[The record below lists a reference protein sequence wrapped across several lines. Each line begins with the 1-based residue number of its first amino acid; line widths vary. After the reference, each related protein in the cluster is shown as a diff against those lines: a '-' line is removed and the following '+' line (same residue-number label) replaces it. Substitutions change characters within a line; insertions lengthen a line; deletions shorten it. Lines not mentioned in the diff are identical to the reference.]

1 MHKSDSISAGVNISL
16 ETVHQ
21 ELHGTGSHD
30 RAAPIDVMRWAST
43 FVLV

>member
-1 MHKSDSISAGVNISL
+1 MHKSDSISAGINISL

-21 ELHGTGSHD
+21 ELHGIGSHD
-30 RAAPIDVMRWAST
+30 RAVPIDVMRWPST

>member
-1 MHKSDSISAGVNISL
+1 MHKSDSISVNISL

-21 ELHGTGSHD
+21 ELHGIGSHD